1 MHGSANGM
9 YVKKILMG
17 ADLLRQPVRAHHAV
31 YYLCRTATDRAPP
44 RFAML
49 SLIVLHLQ
57 AAAARADV
65 RREIPSTATFS
76 VCEREEWGVM
86 LNCSGYNASGRA
98 EGAIYV
104 ETGRF
109 YCNDCWNEHG
119 DGTNPFNFDD
129 QGCGEYA
136 DDDHEPKD
144 HELGDPLRTLPQFI
158 PCS

>member
-1 MHGSANGM
+1 
-9 YVKKILMG
+9 
-17 ADLLRQPVRAHHAV
+17 
-31 YYLCRTATDRAPP
+31 
-44 RFAML
+44 
-49 SLIVLHLQ
+49 
-57 AAAARADV
+57 
-65 RREIPSTATFS
+65 
-76 VCEREEWGVM
+76 M